1 MVGNKSTLPFRCVI
15 IDDEPPAIVV
25 VTNYTKRMNEL
36 HLVAAFGNAMEA
48 KKYIEE
54 NHPEI
59 IISDI
64 KMPGKSGID
73 FVKGLAYQPSVIFA
87 SAYDQYAI
95 NGFELGV
102 IDFLRKPFSFQ
113 RFSNAIHKIIK
124 PKITLLPEA
133 SESDP
138 FIFLKADRIIHR
150 VIISRI
156 SYFQAFGNYCK
167 VFFVDGTTRIYN
179 SKISSI
185 EELVKPHGFLRAHKS
200 FVISTLK
207 VESFTSQSVVINQ
220 TVIPIGESYKKTVV
234 NYFKSISNGGF
245 NKKSLTT

>member
-25 VTNYTKRMNEL
+25 VTNYIKRMNEL

-133 SESDP
+133 PFMVKSSSNESSSLAP
-138 FIFLKADRIIHR
+138 SLKPVIQF
-150 VIISRI
+150 IISLEVSDI
-156 SYFQAFGNYCK
+156 N
-167 VFFVDGTTRIYN
+167 VTD
-179 SKISSI
+179 
-185 EELVKPHGFLRAHKS
+185 PAHS
-200 FVISTLK
+200 ERCF
-207 VESFTSQSVVINQ
+207 
-220 TVIPIGESYKKTVV
+220 
-234 NYFKSISNGGF
+234 
-245 NKKSLTT
+245 